1 MQLKDDVQCGMV
13 ISGQDGEGVR
23 DMAAAIEAAGLDS
36 VWVGDHVAFHIPVL
50 ESLTL
55 LSFVAAATRRVRL
68 CTGVYLAPLRHPTTS
83 AKVAATLDVLSGGR
97 LTLGV
102 GVGGEFP
109 PEFEACGVPV
119 AERGPR
125 TDEAIEVM
133 RRLWTDDKAEYH
145 GKHFDFG
152 PVNMA
157 PKPVQPGGPPIIVGG
172 RKGPTFR
179 RAGELGDGYISHMCS
194 PEQFAQNMEDIQRH
208 ADAAQRGDAEFETA
222 SFLFTVLDD
231 DYDQAHAKASSMLR
245 MIYNRDFEEAS
256 KKYCLLGRAEDCLE
270 QMREFTK
277 AGSRHFVFSMLSDP
291 AEFIEGYDRVIR
303 PGLGSITLGGQ
314 AGA

>member
-1 MQLKDDVQCGMV
+1 MV
-13 ISGQDGEGVR
+13 IAGQDGDSVR
-23 DMAAAIEAAGLDS
+23 SGAEAIEAAGLHS
-36 VWVGDHVAFHIPVL
+36 VWVGDHIAFYVPIL

-68 CTGVYLAPLRHPTTS
+68 CTGIYLAPLRHPTTT
-83 AKVAATLDVLSGGR
+83 AKVASTLDVLSGGR

-109 PEFEACGVPV
+109 AEFEACGVPV

-133 RRLWTDDKAEYH
+133 RRLWSEDGVEHH
-145 GKHFDFG
+145 GEHFDFG
-152 PVNMA
+152 SIDMK

-172 RKGPTFR
+172 RRGPTFR
-179 RAGELGDGYISHMCS
+179 RAGQLGDGYISHMCS
-194 PEQFAQNMEDIQRH
+194 SEQFERNMAEIQRH
-208 ADAAQRGDAEFETA
+208 ADLAGRGDAEFETA

-231 DYDQAHAKASSMLR
+231 DYEKAHARAASMLR

-270 QMREFTK
+270 QMRRFAQ

-291 AEFIEGYDRVIR
+291 ARMLEDYQRVIE
-303 PGLGSITLGGQ
+303 PELAGLVG
-314 AGA
+314 